1 MKELRFG
8 GTALDRQ
15 VDILIEKV
23 FIEESLGKFL
33 DLLQSQF
40 GAAAVFQINLTDQK
54 RQTVVQSWVD
64 VH

>member
-1 MKELRFG
+1 MEELRFG
-8 GTALDRQ
+8 GTALNRQ

-23 FIEESLGKFL
+23 FIEESLCKFL
-33 DLLQSQF
+33 DLLQAQF
-40 GAAAVFQINLTDQK
+40 GAATMLQINLTDQK

>member
-1 MKELRFG
+1 MEELRFG
-8 GTALDRQ
+8 GTALDRK

-40 GAAAVFQINLTDQK
+40 GAAAVLQVNLTDQK